1 MSSSHTKT
9 WDLSKRFL
17 KHSEALLLANPKAV
31 EDLILLYLK
40 ALKEVLGPKDFGYLW
55 GETGYGL
62 EKQKLVSPAPAPPSV
77 TGLEELP
84 LSPAL
89 EDSVPHRVWFYAAK
103 LSGPKRHF
111 LNLITQV
118 YKPQLGACLEALGQG
133 SKAQAKA
140 EALRTQRANSLRA
153 KYRRQKEVILAIERF
168 AKKQNLGLLKEIQ
181 ELPELEQEIIHFQN
195 QLLSDLEKAKA
206 DLSLERE
213 KNRQTQLFLGQ
224 LLDELANK
232 LRITLGIL
240 EFLPSD
246 PQRGGTEAKAGSL
259 VGARLAH
266 LVELCEGFAEN
277 LEGQNH
283 PNPIHLEEFTAL
295 EMVHLSLG
303 LFSRAD
309 EVRGCEFSFAQT
321 LGQLKVRGDL
331 GLLGRGLAQF
341 YRFVVI
347 LQEWQSE
354 AGHLKF
360 SLKGK
365 RVESGLELRIEV
377 LGLNPS
383 LEVQG
388 LWPQGHSIF
397 ENRNPALLIPALV
410 LHQVTQTFERQ
421 GGRVALLW
429 REAGRLDLRL
439 TLGEPPQN

>member
-1 MSSSHTKT
+1 MSSSRTKT

-17 KHSEALLLANPKAV
+17 KHSEALLLANPKSV

-40 ALKEVLGPKDFGYLW
+40 ALKEVLGPKDCGYRW
-55 GETGYGL
+55 GDLSFSL
-62 EKQKLVSPAPAPPSV
+62 EKQKLVSPAPEPILAA
-77 TGLEELP
+77 GLEELP
-84 LSPAL
+84 LSSAS
-89 EDSVPHRVWFYAAK
+89 EDSVPHRVWFHAAK

-118 YKPQLGACLEALGQG
+118 YKPQLVACLESLEQG
-133 SKAQAKA
+133 SKAQTQA

-195 QLLSDLEKAKA
+195 QLLSDLEKAKE
-206 DLSLERE
+206 DLSQERE

-232 LRITLGIL
+232 MRITLGIL

-246 PQRGGTEAKAGSL
+246 PQRGTSEGKPSSL
-259 VGARLAH
+259 VAARLAH
-266 LVELCEGFAEN
+266 LVELCEGLAEN
-277 LEGQNH
+277 LEGQNY
-283 PNPIHLEEFTAL
+283 PNPIHLEEFSAL
-295 EMVHLSLG
+295 ELVHFSLG
-303 LFSRAD
+303 LFSKAE
-309 EVRGCEFSFAQT
+309 EVRGCEFSFAQN
-321 LGQLKVRGDL
+321 LGQLKVKGDL
-331 GLLGRGLAQF
+331 ARLGRGLTQF

-360 SLKGK
+360 ALKGK
-365 RVESGLELRIEV
+365 KTESELELRIEV

-388 LWPQGHSIF
+388 LWPQGQSIF

-410 LHQVTQTFERQ
+410 LYQVTQTFERQ
-421 GGRVALLW
+421 GGKVALLW
-429 REAGRLDLRL
+429 RE
-439 TLGEPPQN
+439 